1 MSLESDIQALTLA
14 VNRLTQAL
22 QNTSSLPVAAKTSSP
37 AAAPAPVEVAEAPAL
52 EARVIPDLP
61 LPATQA
67 EPLERVSKVTQAE
80 LREVAQKLLAQK
92 KLPEILRINREHG
105 IKRITECP
113 EEKYDAVYASLTA
126 ALGDA
131 P

>member
-1 MSLESDIQALTLA
+1 MSLESDIQALTIA

-22 QNTSSLPVAAKTSSP
+22 QNAPVAASAPTSP
-37 AAAPAPVEVAEAPAL
+37 IAEAVVPVA
-52 EARVIPDLP
+52 ATIPELP
-61 LPATQA
+61 LPATQS
-67 EPLERVSKVTQAE
+67 EPLERTSKVTQAD

-113 EEKYDAVYASLTA
+113 EEKNDAVYAALVA

-131 P
+131 S

>member
-1 MSLESDIQALTLA
+1 MSLESDIQALTVA
-14 VNRLTQAL
+14 VNRLTEAL
-22 QNTSSLPVAAKTSSP
+22 QNQPTSNTIRQVVFESP
-37 AAAPAPVEVAEAPAL
+37 STDGFPTVV
-52 EARVIPDLP
+52 PDLP
-61 LPATQA
+61 LPAVNA
-67 EPLERVSKVTQAE
+67 EPPERTSKVTQAE